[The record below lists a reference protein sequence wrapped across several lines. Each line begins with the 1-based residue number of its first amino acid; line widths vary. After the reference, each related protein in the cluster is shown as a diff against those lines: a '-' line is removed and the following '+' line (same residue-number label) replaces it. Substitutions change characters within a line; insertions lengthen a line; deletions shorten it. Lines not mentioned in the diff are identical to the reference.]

1 MRLHPVAAA
10 LASSVLLAS
19 PVRAESST
27 PAVAEAARA
36 VADPAAYVNPFVG
49 TAPGGTDFGH
59 GGGAGNTFPGASAAL
74 GGVQWSPD
82 TVTHQHGGYA
92 YKDNRIRGF
101 SLTHISGAGCDDYGN
116 VPFMPLTGR
125 PDPDPAARHATFSH
139 ANEQAS
145 PGSYGVT
152 FDNGIRTQIAA
163 TQRSGIARFTYP
175 ADDARPAGL
184 TVDAGR
190 AFNKATGDISIG
202 TRTLSGYTDSGAF
215 CGSTNRYRLYF
226 HAVFDQPFAH
236 AEHLDGKASGA
247 YVSFAPGTRT
257 VTARVGVSFV
267 DLDGARRNATV
278 EQGSG
283 SYDSVRQAARSRWN
297 EWLGRIAVTGG
308 TETQRRIFYTALY
321 HALLHPSAFSDTDG
335 RYRGMDGQVHRT
347 RAGHVQYA
355 NFSGWDVYRSQVQ
368 LLALLAPHEAS
379 DVARSIL
386 EQGRQGGYFD
396 RWTLANGGTRVMVGD
411 PLPAIAAAIHAF
423 GGTDFDAAALLRT
436 AVAGRTDDRQR
447 PGHELY
453 DSLGYIPAGTK
464 GVWGTAST
472 TLEYAVA
479 DGALARL
486 AARLGDTGTQA
497 TLNRAA
503 GNWRHLFNPATGYL
517 QPRAADGTWPAF
529 TPAQRTDYVEGNA
542 AQYTWMVPQDLPGLF
557 TAMGGNAAVAS
568 RLDTFFTEL
577 NAGAEK
583 PYAYLGNEP
592 SFGTPWAYDD
602 AGRPD
607 RAQDTVRR
615 ALTTLFADRP
625 DGLVGN
631 DDLGAMSSWAV
642 WASLGMY
649 PQIPGSSQL
658 ALASPLFP
666 AITVHRG
673 NGVTLSVLAPDAST
687 ARSRV
692 RSLDLDGRPV
702 TTPFLPSAFVSE
714 GGVLRYRLTAP

>member
-19 PVRAESST
+19 PVRAQSAA
-27 PAVAEAARA
+27 PAPAA
-36 VADPAAYVNPFVG
+36 VTDPARYVNAFVG
-49 TAPGGTDFGH
+49 TAAGGTDFGH

-82 TVTHQHGGYA
+82 TVTRQHGGYA

-139 ANEQAS
+139 ANEQAA

-152 FDNGIRTQIAA
+152 FDNGIRTEIAA
-163 TQRSGIARFTYP
+163 TQRSGIARFGYP
-175 ADDARPAGL
+175 SDDSRPAGL

-190 AFNKATGDISIG
+190 AFNKATGEVTIG
-202 TRTLSGYTDSGAF
+202 TRTLSGHTDGGGF
-215 CGSTNRYRLYF
+215 CGKSNRYRLYF
-226 HAVFDQPFAH
+226 HVVFDRPFAH
-236 AEHLDGKASGA
+236 SEHLDGKTSGA

-267 DLDGARRNATV
+267 DLSGARRNAAV
-278 EQGSG
+278 EQGGG
-283 SYDSVRQAARSRWN
+283 SYDAVRRAARDRWN
-297 EWLGRIAVTGG
+297 EWLGRIAVRGG

-335 RYRGMDGQVHRT
+335 RYQGMDGRVHRT
-347 RAGHVQYA
+347 RPGHVQYA

-368 LLALLAPHEAS
+368 LLALLAPREAS
-379 DVARSIL
+379 DVAQSIL
-386 EQGRQGGYFD
+386 EQGTQAGYFD
-396 RWTLANGGTRVMVGD
+396 RWTVANGGTGVMVGD
-411 PLPAIAAAIHAF
+411 PLPAAAASIHAF
-423 GGTDFDAAALLRT
+423 GGTGFDAQALLRA
-436 AVAGRTDDRQR
+436 AVAGRKDDRQR
-447 PGHELY
+447 PGHGLY
-453 DSLGYIPAGTK
+453 DTLGYVPAGTK
-464 GVWGTAST
+464 GVWGSAST

-479 DGALARL
+479 DAALARL
-486 AARLGDTGTQA
+486 AGRLGDTA
-497 TLNRAA
+497 TETALTRAA
-503 GNWRHLFNPATGYL
+503 GNWRHLFNPASGYL
-517 QPRAADGTWPAF
+517 QPRAADGSWPAF
-529 TPAQRTDYVEGNA
+529 TPAQRGEYVEGNA
-542 AQYTWMVPQDLPGLF
+542 AQYTWMVPHDLPALF
-557 TAMGGNAAVAS
+557 AAMGGDAAVTS
-568 RLDTFFTEL
+568 RLNTFFTEL

-592 SFGTPWAYDD
+592 SFGVPWAYDHV
-602 AGRPD
+602 GRPD
-607 RAQDTVRR
+607 LAQDTVRR

-642 WASLGMY
+642 WAALGMY
-649 PQIPGSSQL
+649 PEVPGSPQL

-666 AITVHRG
+666 SATVRRG
-673 NGVTLSVLAPDAST
+673 NGVTLSVLAPEASAT
-687 ARSRV
+687 NSRV
-692 RSLDLDGRPV
+692 RSLSLDGRPV
-702 TTPFLPSAFVSE
+702 GAPFAPDGFLAR
-714 GGVLRYRLTAP
+714 GGVLRYGLTAP